1 MPELSDLSPCML
13 WGLGKETQTLEQML
27 KDTCY
32 KGLSPDSFV
41 GLGDPAHAEL
51 PGDAQL

>member
-27 KDTCY
+27 KI
-32 KGLSPDSFV
+32 LAIRAAVLIVVWVLESQHM
-41 GLGDPAHAEL
+41 LGV
-51 PGDAQL
+51 PGGAQL